1 MALTPEMLVVVGL
14 VVLVGYT
21 IFGATGFGASPI
33 TIPVLA
39 HVLPLT
45 FVLSLAALLDLS
57 AALALGF
64 HTRKQADTR
73 ELLTL
78 VPFTLVGLTLGVTL
92 LVRLPRN
99 ATLLTLGL
107 FVCGYA
113 LYVIV
118 RRGPARRLSRYWA
131 APAGVL
137 GGIVGALF
145 GMGGPPYVVY
155 IAGRIQDPA
164 AQRATI
170 SQMVILNVGLRVV
183 AFALAGLLV
192 STARIAVGL
201 FVAGWMAIARRRGGD
216 HRRHRR
222 HRPRHPGA
230 SLISTLQRSRS
241 SRRTYRRSCECSP
254 CARRC
259 VRAGRA

>member
-1 MALTPEMLVVVGL
+1 VVAVAPETLILVSLVVFI
-14 VVLVGYT
+14 GYT

-57 AALALGF
+57 SGLALGF
-64 HTRKQADTR
+64 HTRRQADTR

-78 VPFTLVGLTLGVTL
+78 IPFTLVGLTLGVTL
-92 LVRLPRN
+92 LVRLPRT
-99 ATLLTLGL
+99 ATVLTLGL
-107 FVCGYA
+107 FVCVYA
-113 LYVIV
+113 LYVV
-118 RRGPARRLSRYWA
+118 FRRRPARRLSRYWA

-137 GGIVGALF
+137 GGVVGALF

-155 IAGRIQDPA
+155 IAGRISDPA

-183 AFALAGLLV
+183 AFALAGLLA
-192 STARIAVGL
+192 SRAL
-201 FVAGWMAIARRRGGD
+201 WMAVIVLLPVAWAGVWIGHRVHVSVAPATMARTIGVVLFLTGV
-216 HRRHRR
+216 
-222 HRPRHPGA
+222 A
-230 SLISTLQRSRS
+230 LIVRTL
-241 SRRTYRRSCECSP
+241 
-254 CARRC
+254 
-259 VRAGRA
+259 

>member
-1 MALTPEMLVVVGL
+1 MAMPPETLIVVA
-14 VVLVGYT
+14 VVIFVGYT
-21 IFGATGFGASPI
+21 VFGATGFGASPI

-57 AALALGF
+57 SGLALGF
-64 HTRKQADTR
+64 HTRRQADTR

-99 ATLLTLGL
+99 ATLLALGL
-107 FVCGYA
+107 FVCVYA
-113 LYVIV
+113 IYVVV
-118 RRGPARRLSRYWA
+118 RRGTARRLSRRWA

-155 IAGRIQDPA
+155 ITGRIPDPA
-164 AQRATI
+164 VQRATI

-183 AFALAGLLV
+183 AFALTGLLLSRALWIAVVLTLPVAWAGLWVGNRAHV
-192 STARIAVGL
+192 SLAPAMMARLIGAALFLTGTA
-201 FVAGWMAIARRRGGD
+201 
-216 HRRHRR
+216 
-222 HRPRHPGA
+222 
-230 SLISTLQRSRS
+230 LIV
-241 SRRTYRRSCECSP
+241 RTF
-254 CARRC
+254 
-259 VRAGRA
+259 